1 LHSGGEATKSKGS
14 DLQRRAV
21 GHPSRIPGVE
31 VEGAA
36 GQGQGAGGAGPER
49 QRLDHAIVAEVLAAV
64 AYGEL
69 CGARRSQ
76 ESIELAPD
84 GRSRTEQQHVAH
96 RERQNYELIEAR
108 LRELGDEQL
117 MELFRPYFDAF
128 FQHTKPTDWVEAQ
141 TFHYVGDALVSDF
154 ADVLVP
160 LLDRVSAEVVRRA
173 LGDREDQETF
183 ALDELTRAME
193 QDPVVSKRIR
203 RYTQRIIGEAF
214 TQTGRALEETQ
225 GLRALLGG
233 EEAGK
238 RFILS
243 LLDRHRQRFDRLGI
257 DPVDTD

>member
-1 LHSGGEATKSKGS
+1 MEVDEA
-14 DLQRRAV
+14 RER
-21 GHPSRIPGVE
+21 
-31 VEGAA
+31 
-36 GQGQGAGGAGPER
+36 PER
-49 QRLDHAIVAEVLAAV
+49 GDREGPANLDRSIVAEVLASL

-69 CGARRSQ
+69 RGAQRSE
-76 ESIELAPD
+76 ESVKLAPD
-84 GRSRTEQQHVAH
+84 GRSRTEQQAVAR

-108 LRELGDEQL
+108 LKELGDEQL
-117 MELFRPYFDAF
+117 MELFQPYFDAF
-128 FQHTKPTDWVEAQ
+128 FTHTEPKDWVEAQ

-173 LGDREDQETF
+173 LGDREGQETF

-193 QDPVVSKRIR
+193 RDPAVSEQIR
-203 RYTQRIIGEAF
+203 AYTQRIVGEAF

-225 GLRALLGG
+225 GLRTLLGG

-238 RFILS
+238 RFVLS
-243 LLDRHRQRFDRLGI
+243 LLDRHRQRVDRLGI